1 MTNRVTRILDGV
13 VERMESARSVV
24 RHLVGPAQGDD
35 PARVLADLLPI
46 FRRYALLHVTEPG
59 EARLTARL
67 LLLSLVARAESATTG
82 IPPRDVFVD
91 DGATF
96 PLDACVACYA
106 ESILGTEEVPHPV
119 DSRVHT
125 CKERSHAS

>member
-1 MTNRVTRILDGV
+1 MSRVTRILDGV
-13 VERMESARSVV
+13 VERMEDARTIV
-24 RHLVGPAQGDD
+24 RRIVGGPQPDD
-35 PARVLADLLPI
+35 ATRVLADLLPI

-67 LLLSLVARAESATTG
+67 LLLALVARAEDATRG
-82 IPPRDVFVD
+82 VRPRDVFAE
-91 DGATF
+91 DGAAY

-119 DSRVHT
+119 DDRVHT
-125 CKERSHAS
+125 CKERHDAP